1 MLKIL
6 KKVLTRCITCVILQV
21 LSKNTLQAQ
30 NRLLFIS
37 FNGLNVKKGAS
48 MDIATKVELSALH
61 EIYGNSLTEKQ
72 QQVIDFCVLQD
83 LSLGEVS
90 DLLNI
95 SRQAVKYT
103 LDNAVQSM
111 LKLENKLNI
120 LAKFQ
125 NIKQQLT
132 TLLKN
137 TKDSSLKQDIN
148 KILEE
153 L

>member
-1 MLKIL
+1 
-6 KKVLTRCITCVILQV
+6 
-21 LSKNTLQAQ
+21 
-30 NRLLFIS
+30 
-37 FNGLNVKKGAS
+37 
-48 MDIATKVELSALH
+48 MDIAKKVELIALY
-61 EIYGNSLTEKQ
+61 EVYGKSLTDNQ
-72 QQVIDFCVLQD
+72 QQVIDMCVLQD

-111 LKLENKLNI
+111 LKLEERLHILCKL
-120 LAKFQ
+120 Q
-125 NIKQQLT
+125 DIKQKLT
-132 TLLKN
+132 NLLDN
-137 TKDSSLKQDIN
+137 TDDNIRQQIS

>member
-1 MLKIL
+1 
-6 KKVLTRCITCVILQV
+6 
-21 LSKNTLQAQ
+21 
-30 NRLLFIS
+30 
-37 FNGLNVKKGAS
+37 
-48 MDIATKVELSALH
+48 MDIATKVEISALF
-61 EIYGNSLTEKQ
+61 EVYANSLTDKQ
-72 QQVIDFCVLQD
+72 RQVVDFCVLQD

-111 LKLENKLNI
+111 LKLEYKLNI
-120 LAKFQ
+120 LDKFQ
-125 NIKQQLT
+125 SIKNKLTELLTSTKDGIIKQQI
-132 TLLKN
+132 
-137 TKDSSLKQDIN
+137 S

>member
-1 MLKIL
+1 
-6 KKVLTRCITCVILQV
+6 
-21 LSKNTLQAQ
+21 
-30 NRLLFIS
+30 
-37 FNGLNVKKGAS
+37 
-48 MDIATKVELSALH
+48 MDIAKKVELSKLF
-61 EIYGNSLTEKQ
+61 EIYGNTLTLNQ

-103 LDNAVQSM
+103 LDNAILSM
-111 LKLENKLNI
+111 LKLEHKLNI
-120 LAKFQ
+120 LARFQ
-125 NIKQQLT
+125 NIKVKLT
-132 TLLKN
+132 ILLKSTN
-137 TKDSSLKQDIN
+137 DSNIRQQIN

>member
-1 MLKIL
+1 
-6 KKVLTRCITCVILQV
+6 
-21 LSKNTLQAQ
+21 
-30 NRLLFIS
+30 
-37 FNGLNVKKGAS
+37 
-48 MDIATKVELSALH
+48 MDIAAKVEWSKLY
-61 EIYGNSLTEKQ
+61 EVYGNSLTEKQ
-72 QQVIDFCVLQD
+72 QQVIELCVLQD

-111 LKLENKLNI
+111 LKLDNKLKI
-120 LAKFQ
+120 LDKFQ
-125 NIKQQLT
+125 NLKSKLT
-132 TLLKN
+132 NLLKITDDN
-137 TKDSSLKQDIN
+137 TLKQEIN

>member
-1 MLKIL
+1 MLTML
-6 KKVLTRCITCVILQV
+6 FLCVIMQV
-21 LSKNTLQAQ
+21 LSKNTLQ
-30 NRLLFIS
+30 
-37 FNGLNVKKGAS
+37 GGA
-48 MDIATKVELSALH
+48 MDIDKKVELIALY
-61 EIYGNSLTEKQ
+61 EIYGNSLTQNQ

-103 LDNAVQSM
+103 LDNAILSM
-111 LKLENKLNI
+111 LKLEHKLNI
-120 LAKFQ
+120 LARFQ
-125 NIKQQLT
+125 NIKAKLT
-132 TLLKN
+132 NLLKSTN
-137 TKDSSLKQDIN
+137 DSNIRQQIN